1 MYFQNDK
8 YSLNCNIVVILLLYL
23 LFLVNF
29 QIFDLC
35 KLVYVL
41 TLVNFL
47 ISVNF
52 YTYLFLFS

>member
-1 MYFQNDK
+1 MYFQNNK
-8 YSLNCNIVVILLLYL
+8 YGVNWNIVVFLFPYL

-29 QIFDLC
+29 QIFYFC

-41 TLVNFL
+41 SQVNFL